1 MRLRPDLQDHHN
13 LLDSAD
19 KLCHINSKTVFYI
32 MKQQSVKLN
41 SIEKSL
47 QILLAFTA
55 ERPSWGVREL
65 SAYLGFSPATT
76 QRILQILKNEA
87 FVEQDH
93 HSRQYRLGHIY
104 YRFLHILQNSH
115 PVARIALPFMEEL
128 LKQTRETV
136 HLNIRDHHERVCI
149 DSLESVQELKVGM
162 AIGHRSPLYAGAS
175 SKCLLAFSDP
185 AFVDDYLQQ
194 VSLRQLTATTIT
206 HTAQLR
212 TEIES
217 IRQKGY
223 AASLAERIPGLGS
236 LSAPVFN
243 HHGKLLAAIGLALP
257 EIRFCD
263 ENYRNR
269 CLDYL
274 LLAARRLSSAMG
286 APDENYPIHKE

>member
-1 MRLRPDLQDHHN
+1 
-13 LLDSAD
+13 
-19 KLCHINSKTVFYI
+19 
-32 MKQQSVKLN
+32 MKQESVKLN

-65 SAYLGFSPATT
+65 SAHLGFSPATT

-87 FVEQDH
+87 FVDQDH
-93 HSRQYRLGHIY
+93 HSRQYRLGHVY

-136 HLNIRDHHERVCI
+136 HLNIRDNHDRICI

-175 SKCLLAFSDP
+175 SKCLLAFSEPD
-185 AFVDDYLQQ
+185 FIDGYLQQ
-194 VSLRQLTATTIT
+194 VALRQLTAATIT
-206 HTAQLR
+206 HADRLR
-212 TEIES
+212 NEIES

-223 AASLAERIPGLGS
+223 AGSLAERIPGLGS

-243 HHGKLLAAIGLALP
+243 HHRKLLAAIGLALP
-257 EIRFCD
+257 EIRFRD
-263 ENYRNR
+263 ERYRNC
-269 CLDYL
+269 CLDHL
-274 LLAARRLSSAMG
+274 LHTARRLSRAMG
-286 APDENYPIHKE
+286 APD